1 MSKNIKGIWSNQK
14 GLIFPYTLQGYSNYF
29 HRLGQKKGNKI
40 IGRHLIKGYGF
51 DIIVKDKTIK
61 NPFI

>member
-14 GLIFPYTLQGYSNYF
+14 WLITSYTLQGYSNYF
-29 HRLGQKKGNKI
+29 HLLRQKKENKI
-40 IGRHLIKGYGF
+40 IGRHLIKGYSFG
-51 DIIVKDKTIK
+51 IIVKDKTIK